1 MKDQKTI
8 NKQIRIA
15 ERELSALNAKR
26 MVLQDRIRQLKG
38 LNQSIA
44 DEQLPFYPR
53 SESNVTNESTEKQKI
68 ALFRSL
74 FRGREDVFPRR
85 FESKRTGKSGYQ
97 PVCRNEWVRPLCNKP
112 KIKCG
117 NCENRDFTPLSDD
130 VIRNHL
136 IGIDPTDRYQR
147 EFVIGMYPMLVDE
160 TCWFLAVDFDKE
172 AWKENSRAYLETC
185 ETFNVP
191 AVLERSRSGNGGH
204 IWIFFSEPIPAK
216 LARQLGAFL
225 LTQAMETRPEM
236 GFKSYDRFFPSQD
249 TLPRGGF
256 GSLIALPL
264 QAKRREKGNSLFVDD
279 NSNPYPD
286 QWRFLSTVQYMN
298 LTEVQSVVDK
308 AAHRGGVLGVRFV
321 STDEDDISPW
331 LYSPSGKK
339 PEVKIVGP
347 LPNRIELVLSN
358 QIYISKEGLPPV
370 LKNKLIRLA
379 AFQNPEFYK
388 AQAMRFPTYD
398 KSRIVHCCEDFPKHI
413 GLPRGCLEDTTE
425 LLHSLGIK
433 TEFIDERF
441 KGDRINAEFIGTLRP
456 EQQAAA
462 DALLEHDTGVL
473 AASTAFGKTV
483 IAAYLIAERS
493 VNTLI
498 LVHLK
503 ELLYQWIAR
512 LNTFLD
518 VSVNDIGQ
526 IGGGKRKPT
535 GIIDVATIQSL
546 GRKGEVKDIVAKYGY
561 LVVDEC
567 HHISARSFEIV
578 ARQCK
583 AKYVTGLSAT
593 VIRKDGH
600 HPIIFMNCGP
610 VRYKVDDK
618 KQAAA
623 RPFSHKVIVRKTNF
637 KMPVSFEADRY
648 TAIHEIYKALLQSD
662 ERNQMIVS
670 DVMSAIK
677 NNRFPVILTERKE
690 HLETLKSLLENK
702 IQNLIVMK
710 GGMGKKQRQTA
721 LNALESL
728 PDHAEK
734 ALLATGRYLGEGF
747 DDERL
752 DTLFL
757 TLPISWRGTL
767 SQYAGRLHRIY
778 DRKKEVVIYDYVD
791 VDVPVLVRMYERRTK
806 GYRSIG
812 YEIED
817 EQS

>member
-1 MKDQKTI
+1 MKHQRPI
-8 NKQIRIA
+8 SEQIQA
-15 ERELSALNAKR
+15 LENELSALDAQRKA
-26 MVLQDRIRQLKG
+26 LQDRIKKLKSSE
-38 LNQSIA
+38 QSIA
-44 DEQLPFYPR
+44 DEQLPFDR
-53 SESNVTNESTEKQKI
+53 LSVRIVTNESTQEHKI

-74 FRGREDVFPRR
+74 FRGREDVYPRR
-85 FESKRTGKSGYQ
+85 FESKRTGKSGFQ
-97 PVCRNEWVRPLCNKP
+97 PVCRNEWIRPICQKP

-117 NCENRDFTPLSDD
+117 DCENRDFIPLSDD

-136 IGIDPTDRYQR
+136 IGIDPADRYPR
-147 EFVIGMYPMLVDE
+147 EFVTGVYPMLVDE

-172 AWKENSRAYLETC
+172 AWKENSKAYLETC
-185 ETFNVP
+185 RRFNVP
-191 AVLERSRSGNGGH
+191 AALERSRSGNGSH
-204 IWIFFSEPIPAK
+204 IWIFFSDPIPAK
-216 LARQLGAFL
+216 LARQLGAFM

-236 GFKSYDRFFPSQD
+236 GFNSYDRFFPSQD

-256 GSLIALPL
+256 GNLIALPL
-264 QAKRREKGNSLFVDD
+264 QKKPREKGNSLFVDE
-279 NSNPYPD
+279 NFLPYAD
-286 QWRFLSTVQYMN
+286 QWSYLSAVQHMSCA
-298 LTEVQSVVDK
+298 EVQSVVDK
-308 AAHRGGVLGVRFV
+308 AAYRGGVLGVRFV

-339 PEVKIVGP
+339 PEIKIVGP
-347 LPNRIELVLSN
+347 LPDRVDLVLAN
-358 QIYISKEGLPPV
+358 QIYVSKEGLPPV

-388 AQAMRFPTYD
+388 AQAMRFPTFD
-398 KSRIVHCCEDFPKHI
+398 KPRIVHCCEDFPKHI
-413 GLPRGCLEDTTE
+413 GLPRGCLEDVTE
-425 LLHSLGIK
+425 LLHSLGIQTRIIDDRFVGERIK
-433 TEFIDERF
+433 TEFV
-441 KGDRINAEFIGTLRP
+441 GTLRS
-456 EQQAAA
+456 EQRMAAE
-462 DALLEHDTGVL
+462 ALLERDNGVL

-483 IAAYLIAERS
+483 VAAYLIAKRS

-503 ELLYQWIAR
+503 ELLHQWIAR
-512 LNTFLD
+512 LNAFLD
-518 VSVNDIGQ
+518 VSASDIGQ

-546 GRKGEVKDIVAKYGY
+546 GRKGVVDDIVAKYGY
-561 LVVDEC
+561 LIVDEC

-593 VIRKDGH
+593 VTRKDGH

-618 KQAAA
+618 KQASE
-623 RPFSHKVIVRKTNF
+623 RPFAHKVIVRETSF
-637 KMPVSFEADRY
+637 RMPASFEADQY

-662 ERNQMIVS
+662 ERNQVIVS
-670 DVMSAIK
+670 DVMIAVK
-677 NNRFPVILTERKE
+677 NNRFPVILTERVE

-702 IQNLIVMK
+702 ITNLIVMK
-710 GGMGKKQRQTA
+710 GGMGKKQRQAA

-728 PDHAEK
+728 PDDAEK
-734 ALLATGRYLGEGF
+734 AVLATGRYLGEGF

-767 SQYAGRLHRIY
+767 NQYAGRLHRIHEG
-778 DRKKEVVIYDYVD
+778 KMKVVIYDYVD
-791 VDVPVLVRMYERRTK
+791 LNVPVLVRMYDRRLK

-817 EQS
+817 DQS